1 MGIFFINSTD
11 RIYNDKELNAVS
23 KILFSTGVFNTKQAT
38 RSLWKLSGDFL
49 VEPAGG
55 TMGVTAKPGMASV
68 EVASEG
74 VQQQVIIQ
82 EDNKLSASV
91 ASNVFLAN
99 RNDAVVL
106 RIDQSIIT
114 DDDLNAAGSNAV
126 SLVVISGN
134 SANALTD
141 QEIAIA
147 LSGDPYV
154 RLADV
159 FVPMNATEITASM
172 ITDRRELSAMTR
184 SVQMGSDSFRF
195 FALETDPETLEQ
207 GMVWYNS
214 TEGILKMYDGV
225 NTIALQSQ
233 DFDWGY
239 YPPSGVDQRNEAL
252 DAVLENVSVSG
263 QQSSQVLYN
272 ITTGGGFVNSQAQIF
287 RYPSGVTN
295 PLVRVRMGVPQFNPS
310 NVKFYIYTVNGSN
323 KPDSEFEALPEFSAD
338 SIPQNGYI
346 EFPLGGAYVPGTIY
360 ALVVVATT
368 LGDFDNP
375 ASRRSG
381 AVLTSANDEED
392 DLLGTVIGYL
402 TGSISTNP
410 ASMNWS
416 NSIDAGRQ
424 FVFSILELTDIAI
437 GETDTTGNNYLVSQA
452 FVTKSKDINGFRV
465 KKGEDVG
472 SPTGSI
478 VARLYLADAQNR
490 PTGDVLTTA
499 EISQGDWTGSSDGDE
514 MTFPLQYAD
523 LIVGSKYVVVIDCD
537 DNSDSD
543 YYAIKF
549 GSYTGGRA
557 NRFATANGWVSL
569 QGDTLFGVLTSGAN
583 KIVVTTQDGF
593 IPGEL
598 FGKTRRSTYE
608 VADPTSVTPIIDTSF
623 DVVVLEGITD
633 DITSMT
639 TNLLGNPKDKE
650 QFVLYFKDDGG
661 AETITWGA
669 SFEGFVVALPSGT
682 TAGKWTRVLF
692 EYWKSAGKWRPLSV
706 TTQP

>member
-1 MGIFFINSTD
+1 
-11 RIYNDKELNAVS
+11 
-23 KILFSTGVFNTKQAT
+23 
-38 RSLWKLSGDFL
+38 
-49 VEPAGG
+49 
-55 TMGVTAKPGMASV
+55 
-68 EVASEG
+68 
-74 VQQQVIIQ
+74 
-82 EDNKLSASV
+82 
-91 ASNVFLAN
+91 
-99 RNDAVVL
+99 
-106 RIDQSIIT
+106 
-114 DDDLNAAGSNAV
+114 
-126 SLVVISGN
+126 
-134 SANALTD
+134 
-141 QEIAIA
+141 
-147 LSGDPYV
+147 
-154 RLADV
+154 
-159 FVPMNATEITASM
+159 MNATEITASM

-195 FALETDPETLEQ
+195 FALKTDPETLKQ

-252 DAVLENVSVSG
+252 DAVLENVSVIG
-263 QQSSQVLYN
+263 QQSDQVLYN
-272 ITTGGGFVNSQAQIF
+272 LSTGGGLVNSQAQIF
-287 RYPSGVTN
+287 RFPSGLTN
-295 PLVRVRMGVPQFNPS
+295 PLVRVKMGVPNWNPS
-310 NVKFYIYTVNGSN
+310 NVKFYTYSVDGNN
-323 KPDSEFEALPEFSAD
+323 KPSSQFEELPEFSATN
-338 SIPQNGYI
+338 IPQNGYI
-346 EFPLGGAYVPGTIY
+346 EFALSGAYVPGTVY
-360 ALVVVATT
+360 ALIAVATT
-368 LGDFDNP
+368 LGDFDTP

-392 DLLGTVIGYL
+392 DLLGTVTGYL
-402 TGSISTNP
+402 AGSLSTNP

-416 NSIDAGRQ
+416 NPISAEKQ
-424 FVFSILELTDIAI
+424 FVFSLLELTDIPI
-437 GETDTTGNNYLVSQA
+437 GATDISGNNHLLSQA
-452 FVTKSKDINGFRV
+452 FVTKSKDINGFRI

-472 SPTGSI
+472 TPTGSI
-478 VARLYLADAQNR
+478 VARLYLADGNNQ
-490 PTGDVLTTA
+490 PVGDVLTTA
-499 EISQGDWTGSSDGDE
+499 EISEGDWTGASDGDD
-514 MTFPLQYAD
+514 MTFPVQYPD
-523 LIVGSKYVVVIDCD
+523 LIVGSKYVVVLDCD
-537 DNSDSD
+537 DNSNSD
-543 YYAIKF
+543 YYTIKF

-639 TNLLGNPKDKE
+639 TNLLGNPRDKD
-650 QFVLYFKDDGG
+650 QFVLYMKDDGG

-692 EYWKSAGKWRPLSV
+692 EYWESAEKWRPLSV